1 LKYDIYLC
9 RKCGGVCAG
18 RQDATTF
25 TCCYCG
31 TRNSAEKSLRLAG
44 GVESKDVPDTIGRIK
59 MARAGKC
66 STLK

>member
-1 LKYDIYLC
+1 MKYDIYLC

-18 RQDATTF
+18 RQDASTF
-25 TCCYCG
+25 MCCYCG

-44 GVESKDVPDTIGRIK
+44 GVESKDVPDAIGRLK
-59 MARAGKC
+59 MARARKG

>member
-1 LKYDIYLC
+1 LNYDIYLC

-18 RQDATTF
+18 RQDASTF

-31 TRNSAEKSLRLAG
+31 TRNSVEKSLRLAKG
-44 GVESKDVPDTIGRIK
+44 IESKDVPGAIGRIK
-59 MARAGKC
+59 MARAGKG